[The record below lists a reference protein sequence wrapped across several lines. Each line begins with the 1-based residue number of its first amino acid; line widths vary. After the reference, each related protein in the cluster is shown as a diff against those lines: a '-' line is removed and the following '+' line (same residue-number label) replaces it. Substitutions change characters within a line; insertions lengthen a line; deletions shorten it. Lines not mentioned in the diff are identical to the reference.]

1 MTVKTLSIRSNMR
14 KLDDSPLAM
23 AVQKAG
29 EFDSTIYITNGSMRA
44 NAKSLMGM
52 LSMQVDP
59 AEPVVITA
67 EGPDEEAAAETLADF
82 IQSQL

>member
-1 MTVKTLSIRSNMR
+1 MTIKTLNIPGGMK

-29 EFDSTIYITNGSMRA
+29 EFESIIYITNGSMRA

-52 LSMQVDP
+52 MTLEVDP

-67 EGPDEEAAAETLADF
+67 EGPDEESAAEALAEY
-82 IQSQL
+82 IRAQM